1 MINKAITYTDY
12 NGNERTENYHFH
24 LSKKDLMEM
33 EFSTEGGMQKTIERI
48 VEKEDVKG
56 LAELIK
62 EIILKAYG
70 ELTDDD
76 RFIKIKDGK
85 RLSEEFEQTEAF
97 SELYFELNTS
107 EDSLVNFVN
116 GIIPANLRQE
126 IAAKGY

>member
-1 MINKAITYTDY
+1 MLKKAITYTDY
-12 NGNERTENYHFH
+12 NGNEKTEEFHFH

-70 ELTDDD
+70 ELTSDD
-76 RFIKIKDGK
+76 RFIKVKDGT

-97 SELYFELNTS
+97 SELYFELNTN
-107 EDSLVNFVN
+107 EDSLVSFVN

-126 IAAKGY
+126 IAAKG